1 VFGVIPMQGYIY
13 IYIVNLFF
21 EKVFDYEKHFHGQSI
36 NANDSFWCSLSHW
49 PIAYERFKLSKA
61 NFELS
66 PYYHIDRLHNKIPTQ
81 QSHTVFIKHLKI
93 TKDKT
98 YMLFGL

>member
-1 VFGVIPMQGYIY
+1 MQGYIY
-13 IYIVNLFF
+13 IVNCFF

-49 PIAYERFKLSKA
+49 PIAYERFKPSKA

-66 PYYHIDRLHNKIPTQ
+66 PYYHIDRCTTKFPHNN
-81 QSHTVFIKHLKI
+81 HTPYL
-93 TKDKT
+93 
-98 YMLFGL
+98 